1 MIRSTERPAD
11 RRPIPA
17 PRSTDSPQV
26 QLEPLPRLEWSL
38 ATEVHPLVHEG
49 RSPAS
54 LRTGWIHRA
63 PEEHVLTLFRKLG
76 QSGRSLPAPWWLTAL
91 DRGSL
96 PSRASGFAVEDEL
109 HAALGDRSGWF
120 FVPWVETGQSGYWE
134 YGPSD
139 RAPLVE
145 PTTVVL
151 TDEHPGWANVVAAH
165 GGQPPVPVPVNG
177 AEGLVSALSWIESW

>member
-1 MIRSTERPAD
+1 MPS
-11 RRPIPA
+11 
-17 PRSTDSPQV
+17 PRCSGVRDV

-54 LRTGWIHRA
+54 LRTGWVHRA
-63 PEEHVLTLFRKLG
+63 PEEQVLTLFRKLG
-76 QSGRSLPAPWWLTAL
+76 RSGRPLPAPWWLTAL
-91 DRGSL
+91 DRGLL
-96 PSRASGFAVEDEL
+96 PSRAAGFAVEDEL
-109 HAALGDRSGWF
+109 HAVLGDRAGWF

-139 RAPLVE
+139 RAPLIE

-151 TDEHPGWANVVAAH
+151 TDEHPGWANAFAAH
-165 GGQPPVPVPVNG
+165 DGRRPVPVPVNG
-177 AEGLVSALSWIESW
+177 ADGLLSALPWIESW